1 MKDRKPETGQTMQAA
16 PGQKKPSPK
25 LTRDIQAKLGQQLRA
40 IYDDVVNQGVPDRFA
55 ALLDKL
61 DKSDDKGKQ

>member
-1 MKDRKPETGQTMQAA
+1 MQAA
-16 PGQKKPSPK
+16 AGQKKPGAK

-40 IYDDVVNQGVPDRFA
+40 IYDDVVNQGVPERFA
-55 ALLDKL
+55 ALIDQL